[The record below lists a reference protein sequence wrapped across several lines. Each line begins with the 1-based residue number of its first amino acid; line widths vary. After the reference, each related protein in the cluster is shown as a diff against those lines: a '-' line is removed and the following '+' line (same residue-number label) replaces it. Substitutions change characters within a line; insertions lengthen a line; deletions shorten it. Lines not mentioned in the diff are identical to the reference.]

1 MFNKLSATL
10 SKPGTK
16 IYRQILK
23 FYKQPTLRSGEISHH
38 YTEMGP
44 WDLGFS
50 EYYNANLKVLV
61 DEFESDR
68 VAALVSARKKL
79 LWLTPLFFII
89 PIIGWNIL
97 VWEYD
102 YFDRPRFIGIYFI
115 ALVL

>member
-23 FYKQPTLRSGEISHH
+23 FYKQPTLRSGEISHY

-50 EYYNANLKVLV
+50 EYYNANLK
-61 DEFESDR
+61 
-68 VAALVSARKKL
+68 AVSYTH
-79 LWLTPLFFII
+79 LTLPTKRI
-89 PIIGWNIL
+89 
-97 VWEYD
+97 V
-102 YFDRPRFIGIYFI
+102 
-115 ALVL
+115 